1 MGASVSNF
9 AKEAAKTAA
18 KAAIS
23 HAGTF
28 VPIIGGPLA
37 SFINSKFARGSF
49 AVGTMDVDVPEGA
62 KKKMINTPSQL
73 KALVKQYPDEAKKA
87 GLTVDMIDE
96 EVKDAKV
103 QSKAVGGMV
112 KMKDFGPALH
122 PAGDRA
128 YRKGNMTDPVV
139 QGPVGGRKGMAVG
152 GKVEK
157 SDSPKPK
164 AKKARS
170 AAQLAATAK
179 LVKANR
185 ERRGK

>member
-28 VPIIGGPLA
+28 IPIIGGPLA

-49 AVGTMDVDVPEGA
+49 AVGTLDVDVPEGS
-62 KKKMINTPSQL
+62 KTKSINTPSQL

-87 GLTVDMIDE
+87 GLTVQMIDE
-96 EVKDAKV
+96 EVAEAKT
-103 QSKAVGGMV
+103 QAKAVGGMV
-112 KMKDFGPALH
+112 RMKDFGPSLH
-122 PAGDRA
+122 PAGDRE
-128 YRKGNMTDPVV
+128 YRKAH
-139 QGPVGGRKGMAVG
+139 MAIG

-164 AKKARS
+164 VKKPRS
-170 AAQLAATAK
+170 AAQLAATKK
-179 LVKANR
+179 LVEANR
-185 ERRGK
+185 KRRGGK

>member
-28 VPIIGGPLA
+28 IPIVGGPLA

-73 KALVKQYPDEAKKA
+73 KSLVKQYPDEAKKA
-87 GLTVDMIDE
+87 GLTVEMIDS
-96 EVKDAKV
+96 EVKEAKT
-103 QSKAVGGMV
+103 QAKAVGGMV

-139 QGPVGGRKGMAVG
+139 QGPVKKGMAIG
-152 GKVEK
+152 GAVAKEM
-157 SDSPKPK
+157 DEPKPK
-164 AKKARS
+164 AKRTRT

-185 ERRGK
+185 ERRK